1 MLPSLVC
8 SIVLPQAVICRIRS
22 VVSFW
27 LSLSVC
33 PSLHPHADVL
43 AYMSCTW
50 QSVRT
55 AAPSHTWDILG
66 ALHFTCFPVSLWLQF
81 RAGNLTA
88 IWKLVLFSCHL
99 CLRFFWWWSS
109 QSKWWWTYVLSF
121 LFYNM
126 SQYTEAQNNLYDL
139 LAFSF
144 ILPSPCPP
152 FLRRQWSMFP
162 ENGSVGTVA
171 AVLKAVVWRVRHR
184 SGQCS
189 FALFMASSLCTK
201 LASSV

>member
-55 AAPSHTWDILG
+55 AAPSHTWGILG

-139 LAFSF
+139 LAFSLF
-144 ILPSPCPP
+144 FHLHALH
-152 FLRRQWSMFP
+152 FYG
-162 ENGSVGTVA
+162 GSGRCS
-171 AVLKAVVWRVRHR
+171 LKTEALNSGSCIEGCRVT
-184 SGQCS
+184 S
-189 FALFMASSLCTK
+189 
-201 LASSV
+201 